1 MQWFVPLST
10 FISTNIVI
18 SLEQDTPQSRS
29 VQVERWREIRHFVG
43 KSVENNVGKKARKDK
58 SFQLSLHW
66 YYRCILYYNVNK

>member
-43 KSVENNVGKKARKDK
+43 KSVENIVGKKARKDK
-58 SFQLSLHW
+58 SFQLS
-66 YYRCILYYNVNK
+66 